1 MGRKLQYYGSRIL
14 RNNSIELD
22 VSSQRDFL
30 EALISDMTQILRM
43 ENGLGL
49 AAPQAGEN
57 VRLFILN
64 PGELDL
70 DGHSVFINP
79 EVETSGSL
87 EKDEEG
93 CLSIPGIFEF
103 VRRPMRSVVTALDPE
118 GNEFRLEL
126 EGYAA
131 RAAQHENDHLNGVL
145 FVDRLSPIRKRL
157 VKKKLAQI
165 KREYGSESRIL

>member
-22 VSSQRDFL
+22 VDSQREFL

-64 PGELDL
+64 SRELEL
-70 DGHSVFINP
+70 DGHSVFVNP
-79 EVETSGSL
+79 RVETSGSM

-93 CLSIPGIFEF
+93 CLSIPGIYEF
-103 VRRPMRSVVTALDPE
+103 VRRPLRSTVTALDLE

-145 FVDRLSPIRKRL
+145 FVDRLSPVRKRL
-157 VKKKLAQI
+157 VKKQLARI
-165 KREYGSESRIL
+165 KREYGTEFRIL